1 MAIHS
6 PESPKWVTMNAVN
19 TAVLATIARF
29 VPSEVVVKSRSGLS
43 SNFNMEQAAE
53 LPSSARCFIFIRFT
67 ETIPISEPEKN
78 ASNSIPSITSINVV
92 AKSISLL
99 DPHAAH
105 YLAAMSEVT

>member
-29 VPSEVVVKSRSGLS
+29 VPKDVVVKSRSGLS
-43 SNFNMEQAAE
+43 SNFNMDRAAE
-53 LPSSARCFIFIRFT
+53 LPSSERCFIFIRFT
-67 ETIPISEPEKN
+67 ETMPISEPEKK
-78 ASNSIPSITSINVV
+78 ASKSIPSSTSMSVV

-99 DPHAAH
+99 EPHLDPV
-105 YLAAMSEVT
+105 MREGS